1 MAKTAIRVNTTVK
14 FDETVEKDILRLIQ
28 ECSEQRRLNRLL
40 EAALRV
46 CLSTKEGRKQL
57 ENGLG
62 GFPVDSE
69 RETLLEQLREDSQAR
84 RDEIMDLA
92 ADVAIWEQKV
102 EQTLDNLTK
111 ELTKLYVYA
120 DSANLLELKVRA
132 PLVHTEALL
141 VSELAKKIQKDIW
154 DKAGRPTMFGHTNGQ
169 DNGKKELSE
178 LAHEVMVYLSEHY
191 AGNLMELRSLFAQET
206 TEQQKQT
213 QVDMT
218 GALSQMMEQF
228 MRMMNSVPQAQAAQG
243 QMQTAQLSSSAQPTA
258 NTGSPAMGSV
268 SVSAEGTEPDMDAV
282 LEMFGSTFDD

>member
-120 DSANLLELKVRA
+120 DSANL
-132 PLVHTEALL
+132 
-141 VSELAKKIQKDIW
+141 
-154 DKAGRPTMFGHTNGQ
+154 
-169 DNGKKELSE
+169 
-178 LAHEVMVYLSEHY
+178 
-191 AGNLMELRSLFAQET
+191 
-206 TEQQKQT
+206 
-213 QVDMT
+213 
-218 GALSQMMEQF
+218 
-228 MRMMNSVPQAQAAQG
+228 
-243 QMQTAQLSSSAQPTA
+243 
-258 NTGSPAMGSV
+258 
-268 SVSAEGTEPDMDAV
+268 
-282 LEMFGSTFDD
+282 

>member
-102 EQTLDNLTK
+102 EQT
-111 ELTKLYVYA
+111 
-120 DSANLLELKVRA
+120 
-132 PLVHTEALL
+132 
-141 VSELAKKIQKDIW
+141 
-154 DKAGRPTMFGHTNGQ
+154 
-169 DNGKKELSE
+169 
-178 LAHEVMVYLSEHY
+178 
-191 AGNLMELRSLFAQET
+191 
-206 TEQQKQT
+206 
-213 QVDMT
+213 
-218 GALSQMMEQF
+218 
-228 MRMMNSVPQAQAAQG
+228 
-243 QMQTAQLSSSAQPTA
+243 
-258 NTGSPAMGSV
+258 
-268 SVSAEGTEPDMDAV
+268 
-282 LEMFGSTFDD
+282 